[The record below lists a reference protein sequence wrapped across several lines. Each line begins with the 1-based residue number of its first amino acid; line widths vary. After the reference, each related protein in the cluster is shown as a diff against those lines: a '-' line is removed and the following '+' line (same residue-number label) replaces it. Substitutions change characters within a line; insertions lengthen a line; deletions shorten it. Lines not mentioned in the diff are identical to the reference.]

1 MVGELASVVVP
12 IGLQSRAEVVLEHVG
27 LDDLLAL
34 LALGAGLSVVL
45 AEVLVISGDEANDA
59 LLSLMADVD
68 ADKHGL
74 RGNLSSEVHSPEI
87 AAKLGIDLSHNVE
100 VDTIVIAVNG
110 LAGNELRDNGAVGVN
125 LIFNGRVEM
134 LLAESVRNDD

>member
-1 MVGELASVVVP
+1 LNDLLAHGVTDTITIDENMVGELASVVVP

-87 AAKLGIDLSHNVE
+87 AAELGIDL
-100 VDTIVIAVNG
+100 DCTI
-110 LAGNELRDNGAVGVN
+110 
-125 LIFNGRVEM
+125 
-134 LLAESVRNDD
+134 